1 MTARRLRV
9 DTRYRAYVYVADLV
23 YRISDIVYMVCT
35 QNSNGPRLAVW
46 WRATRQ
52 KKNIKQY
59 TEEEA
64 SRFEV

>member
-1 MTARRLRV
+1 M
-9 DTRYRAYVYVADLV
+9 
-23 YRISDIVYMVCT
+23 YMVCT

-46 WRATRQ
+46 WPATRQ

-64 SRFEV
+64 SRFRVEKSGDF